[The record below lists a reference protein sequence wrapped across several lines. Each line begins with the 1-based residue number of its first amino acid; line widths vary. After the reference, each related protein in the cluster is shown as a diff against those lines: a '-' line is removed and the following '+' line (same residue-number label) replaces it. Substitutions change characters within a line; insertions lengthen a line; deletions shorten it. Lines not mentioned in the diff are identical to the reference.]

1 MVSFG
6 DLQTEAPLFFRPGI
20 SHVNLL
26 SGEVA
31 FEMQKG
37 LDDTPSPPLPHPHES
52 PSSSSPLQI
61 HNALFTVQKTLKV
74 FNSTTSQPPQQPPF
88 FFSFISFVYN
98 P

>member
-6 DLQTEAPLFFRPGI
+6 DLQTEAALFFHPGI

-37 LDDTPSPPLPHPHES
+37 FCDAPFPPPTPDS
-52 PSSSSPLQI
+52 PSFPSPLQI
-61 HNALFTVQKTLKV
+61 HNALFTARKTLKV
-74 FNSTTSQPPQQPPF
+74 FNSNTS
-88 FFSFISFVYN
+88 
-98 P
+98 